1 MMDAAPARV
10 RHFGAEADL
19 DLAIDGLVARDA
31 LTLPPY
37 PGIAL
42 RIADL
47 VREGDY
53 GLDALARLV
62 RSDAAL
68 AADLLRVANSAY
80 YGFGKVVSLEQAVV
94 RVGEAHLEQLALAA
108 VLGAHALA
116 RGPLA
121 PLRRLAWHDAL
132 ASAVLSRELAKQRR
146 LPAEEAF
153 TCGLLHD
160 FGRIVAIGAIE
171 RIAAGS
177 QAMPAQF
184 WEAVVDRHHVHLGV
198 IVAERWRL
206 PAAVS
211 DAIRHHHADAA
222 AGPAPA
228 PIVAVVKVVDAAVRL
243 LGERA
248 GVTAADLAALAV
260 LSEPETTALVRILRV
275 LPAFVA
281 SLDKV
286 PEASLGPALLEGK
299 AAVPRPA
306 CGYGVRAR
314 IAGEEWVAL
323 GIGPHQL
330 AVRGGSPL
338 AEGAMIEVE
347 VLGTRSL
354 TFHARVLLSWPDRG
368 AFGAVL
374 MPFGLS
380 GPALLDW
387 RGLVPASAV
396 A

>member
-1 MMDAAPARV
+1 MMAGDSGRRTA
-10 RHFGAEADL
+10 HFGGEADL
-19 DLAIDGLVARDA
+19 DRAIDGLVERDA

-37 PGIAL
+37 PGIAM
-42 RIADL
+42 RIAEL

-53 GLDALARLV
+53 GLDRLARLV

-68 AADLLRVANSAY
+68 AADLLRVANSAC
-80 YGFGKVVSLEQAVV
+80 YGLGEVVSLEQAVV

-108 VLGAHALA
+108 ALGAHALG

-132 ASAVLSRELAKQRR
+132 ASAILSRELAKARGI
-146 LPAEEAF
+146 PPEEAF

-160 FGRIVAIGAIE
+160 FGCIVAIGAIE

-177 QAMPAQF
+177 QARPAHF
-184 WEAVVDRHHVHLGV
+184 WEAVVDRHHVRLGT
-198 IVAERWRL
+198 ILAERWRL
-206 PAAVS
+206 PGRIVDAV
-211 DAIRHHHADAA
+211 RLHHGERADVAES
-222 AGPAPA
+222 PRL
-228 PIVAVVKVVDAAVRL
+228 VAVVKVVDAAVRL

-248 GVTAADLAALAV
+248 GVTTSELEALAV
-260 LSEPETTALVRILRV
+260 LSDAETAALVRILRV

-281 SLDKV
+281 SLERV
-286 PEASLGPALLEGK
+286 APSRGAALLEGR
-299 AAVPRPA
+299 AAAPRRTR
-306 CGYGVRAR
+306 GHGVRAR
-314 IAGEEWVAL
+314 IEGREWVAL
-323 GIGPHQL
+323 GVGAHQL
-330 AVRGGSPL
+330 AVRGGVPL
-338 AEGAMIEVE
+338 LEGAMVEVE
-347 VLGTRSL
+347 VRGARVA
-354 TFHARVLLSWPDRG
+354 TFHARVLLCWPDRG

-387 RGLVPASAV
+387 KGLVPASAT